1 MVEMFLICPVQF
13 VEIIKCIQLL
23 SAWNVASAGAQ
34 LKFTFYFILI
44 DSYIM
49 GTYAWWLLYC
59 TAQV

>member
-1 MVEMFLICPVQF
+1 MVEMFLIWPVQF
-13 VEIIKCIQLL
+13 VATSRIQLL
-23 SAWNVASAGAQ
+23 SAWNVASVKEE

>member
-13 VEIIKCIQLL
+13 VATSRIQLL
-23 SAWNVASAGAQ
+23 SAWNVASVKEE